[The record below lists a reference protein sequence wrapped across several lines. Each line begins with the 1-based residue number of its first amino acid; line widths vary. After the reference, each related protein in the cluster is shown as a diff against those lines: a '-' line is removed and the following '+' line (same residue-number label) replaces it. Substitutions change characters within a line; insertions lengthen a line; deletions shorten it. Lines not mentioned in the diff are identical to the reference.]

1 MNCERLPYFVSSGNA
16 AVKGSEFQ
24 PGYYVKSQSMGD
36 LSNCTAWNA
45 AVGNRNYCIFDD
57 DYQTNVWKFRSAH
70 TAADKGRIPVTT
82 VAGMKSEQFVTCD
95 WVGEFEA
102 AIERGAAFKADTLEE
117 LAELVGLDPQK
128 LVAAVESWNAVVAS
142 GDDSDFTPQYM
153 PDWLVPVQKPP
164 FYCIPNSTQIA
175 KIMTGLRVNGRMQV
189 LNPRGE
195 AIPGLYAGFFTAGG
209 ICGESDFGGVFGNA
223 TLACGAA
230 ISGIGGL
237 MAVRGA
243 LGDPITE
250 ADWCEEAR
258 ALNDAAKQAR
268 SEKYLASAADGSY
281 MQGKQVP
288 QMVLDSET
296 AGSQRMYAIDATD
309 PAGPFADGT
318 YTGTG
323 IGVGGALTVTVDIKD
338 GKIAVT
344 DISPNNETKGIGG
357 YEAIIDGTYKRAVE
371 EAQGSGFDV
380 VAGTTRTTEAIQA
393 AVRDALAQASA

>member
-1 MNCERLPYFVSSGNA
+1 M
-16 AVKGSEFQ
+16 
-24 PGYYVKSQSMGD
+24 
-36 LSNCTAWNA
+36 
-45 AVGNRNYCIFDD
+45 FD
-57 DYQTNVWKFRSAH
+57 
-70 TAADKGRIPVTT
+70 
-82 VAGMKSEQFVTCD
+82 
-95 WVGEFEA
+95 
-102 AIERGAAFKADTLEE
+102 
-117 LAELVGLDPQK
+117 
-128 LVAAVESWNAVVAS
+128 
-142 GDDSDFTPQYM
+142 
-153 PDWLVPVQKPP
+153 
-164 FYCIPNSTQIA
+164 
-175 KIMTGLRVNGRMQV
+175 
-189 LNPRGE
+189 
-195 AIPGLYAGFFTAGG
+195 
-209 ICGESDFGGVFGNA
+209 NA
-223 TLACGAA
+223 TLACVAA
-230 ISGIGGL
+230 ISGISGL

-268 SEKYLASAADGSY
+268 SEKCLASAADGSY

-323 IGVGGALTVTVDIKD
+323 IGVGGALTVTVEVKD
-338 GKIAVT
+338 GKISVV

-380 VAGTTRTTEAIQA
+380 VAGATRTTEAIVVDDRLARHIRARHPQMRLIASFNKPLCWLDPHA
-393 AVRDALAQASA
+393 APQEETAYYQRLLELYDEVVVRCEYALDNGRIGLLSPEDRERVEVVVNQICVPNCDRGLQHMRALQDWDGSGPCQGCLHLPRAHEAGRRLAGNVLVSNRRIDELAAMGVTKMKLGGRNAPVQWFLDCVGTYVFEPTGAYAAMKDVLGRDFATERERNPRFAQYDLPR